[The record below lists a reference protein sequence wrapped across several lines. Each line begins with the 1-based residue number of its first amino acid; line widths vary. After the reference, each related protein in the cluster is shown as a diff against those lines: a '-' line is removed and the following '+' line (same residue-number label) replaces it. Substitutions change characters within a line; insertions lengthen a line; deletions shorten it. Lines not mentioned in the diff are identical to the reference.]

1 MKYSQ
6 AIKYAIEDLAA
17 CKGWSSRA
25 IAAELG
31 ISKSGVNNY
40 LNQLKGKDVP
50 KTKEK
55 LNGPRILILDVETA
69 AATALTFGRF
79 KVNLS
84 QDNIVTEGG
93 WILCASYKWL
103 DSPYTYS
110 IWLTPEEI
118 ASQDDSRIVTQ
129 LMELYEEA
137 DAMVAHNGCSF
148 DHKVIQARATANGFG
163 KLSTVKVL
171 DTLLLAKRY
180 LRLPSN
186 KLDSI
191 GEYFGLG
198 RKIDT
203 GGISLWKRVQAGD
216 EDAMQEMV
224 DYCVQDVEL
233 LTGVY
238 LKLRGLGTAGNS
250 FNAALYY
257 YDDEV
262 RCTVCGSTN
271 VQPTGKTAY
280 STVNSFEEY
289 VCKDCGC
296 THRSRTGNKTKE
308 KRKSLLAL
316 TN

>member
-6 AIKYAIEDLAA
+6 AIQATIETLADMQ
-17 CKGWSSRA
+17 WSSRA

-31 ISKSGVNNY
+31 VSKSGVNNY

-50 KTKEK
+50 KAKESR
-55 LNGPRILILDVETA
+55 NGPRILILDVETA

-93 WILCASYKWL
+93 WILCASYSWL
-103 DSPYTYS
+103 GSPYIYS
-110 IWLTPEEI
+110 LWLSTEEV
-118 ASQDDSRIVTQ
+118 SNQDDSRIVK
-129 LMELYEEA
+129 ELVNLYAEA
-137 DAMVAHNGCSF
+137 DAVVAHNGCSF
-148 DHKVIQARATANGFG
+148 DHKVIQTRATANGIG
-163 KLSTVKVL
+163 KLPTVKVL

-198 RKIDT
+198 RKMT
-203 GGISLWKRVQAGD
+203 NEGIGLWKRVQSGN
-216 EDAMQEMV
+216 EDAMHEMV
-224 DYCVQDVEL
+224 DYCVRDVDL
-233 LTGVY
+233 LRGVY

-257 YDDEV
+257 DDLEQ
-262 RCTVCGSTN
+262 RCTVCGSLDIT
-271 VQPTGKTAY
+271 PTGKSAHT
-280 STVNSFEEY
+280 TVNSFVEY
-289 VCKDCGC
+289 VCNDCGC
-296 THRSRTGNKTKE
+296 THRSRQGTVTKE

>member
-6 AIKYAIEDLAA
+6 AIQSAIETLADMR
-17 CKGWSSRA
+17 WSSRA
-25 IAAELG
+25 IAKELG

-40 LNQLKGKDVP
+40 LNQLKGKNVP
-50 KTKEK
+50 KTQESH
-55 LNGPRILILDVETA
+55 NGPRILILDVETA

-93 WILCASYKWL
+93 WILCASYSWL

-110 IWLTPEEI
+110 IWLSPEEV
-118 ASQDDSRIVTQ
+118 ANQDDSRIVR
-129 LMELYEEA
+129 LLFELYEEA
-137 DAMVAHNGCSF
+137 DAIVAHNGCSF
-148 DHKVIQARATANGFG
+148 DHKVIQARATANDFG

-198 RKIDT
+198 RKVSHD
-203 GGISLWKRVQAGD
+203 GILMWKRVQAGD
-216 EDAMQEMV
+216 EEAMQEMV
-224 DYCVQDVEL
+224 DYCVQDVNL
-233 LTGVY
+233 LKAVY

-257 YDDEV
+257 NDSEQ
-262 RCTVCGSTN
+262 RCTICGSLDIE
-271 VQPTGKTAY
+271 PTGKIAHT
-280 STVNSFEEY
+280 TVNSFVEY
-289 VCKDCGC
+289 VCTNCGC
-296 THRSRTGNKTKE
+296 THRSRAGEKTKE